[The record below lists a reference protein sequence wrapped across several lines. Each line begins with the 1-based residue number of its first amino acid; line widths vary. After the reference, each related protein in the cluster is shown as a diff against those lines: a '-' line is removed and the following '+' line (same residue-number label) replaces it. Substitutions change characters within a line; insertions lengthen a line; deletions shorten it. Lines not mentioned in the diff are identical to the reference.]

1 MIKYK
6 GIVTDRLNGETVKT
20 RHYTTWGQAQAAA
33 EKLCKKHYHESRG
46 DIAVESKINKDDRF
60 YKSIAKM
67 I

>member
-1 MIKYK
+1 MIKYQ
-6 GIVTDRLNGETVKT
+6 GIVTDRLNGESVKT

-33 EKLCKKHYHESRG
+33 EKLIKKYFLEWRG
-46 DIAVESKINKDDRF
+46 NITVESKINKDDRL

>member
-1 MIKYK
+1 MIKYQ
-6 GIVTDRLNGETVKT
+6 GIVIDRLNGESVKT

-33 EKLCKKHYHESRG
+33 EKLSEKHYHQSRSSITIES
-46 DIAVESKINKDDRF
+46 IVNTKDRF